1 METPTQTDPASVSDT
16 QPASVQAGK
25 SLILRVYEYTERME
39 RYGWTLTRHCD
50 GLDRYGYLEEKENGL
65 FKEISF
71 AQIVE
76 YCKRN
81 LSMADVAA
89 CCDILPL
96 GDELYGDYPP
106 ANQPADDLRLESQNV
121 VASGGALPCTRVPLN
136 GLTSKRSSSLPRVWG
151 VSRNGFYYP
160 RAVLLLLAVL
170 CPVLGVLIMR
180 TTIYSIFFRN
190 RRRKPDATN
199 R

>member
-1 METPTQTDPASVSDT
+1 METPNQTDPASVSDT
-16 QPASVQAGK
+16 QPASVEAGK
-25 SLILRVYEYTERME
+25 SLILRVQDFTERME
-39 RYGWTLTRHCD
+39 RYGWTLTRHID
-50 GLDRYGYLEEKENGL
+50 GNERYGYLHENG
-65 FKEISF
+65 FIKEISF
-71 AQIVE
+71 AQIVD
-76 YCKRN
+76 CCNRSF
-81 LSMADVAA
+81 SMAEVAA

-121 VASGGALPCTRVPLN
+121 EASGGALPCTRVPLN
-136 GLTSKRSSSLPRVWG
+136 GLTSKRNSSLPSVWG
-151 VSRNGFYYP
+151 VPRNGFYYP

>member
-1 METPTQTDPASVSDT
+1 METPTQTDSASVSDT
-16 QPASVQAGK
+16 QPASVEAGK

-39 RYGWTLTRHCD
+39 LYGWTLTRHCD
-50 GLDRYGYLEEKENGL
+50 GLDRYGYLEENGF

-71 AQIVE
+71 AQIVDF
-76 YCKRN
+76 CKRN
-81 LSMADVAA
+81 ISMSEVAA

-106 ANQPADDLRLESQNV
+106 LNQPADDLRLESQNV
-121 VASGGALPCTRVPLN
+121 EASGGALPCTQVPVN
-136 GLTSKRSSSLPRVWG
+136 GLTSKRSLSLPSVWG
-151 VSRNGFYYP
+151 VSRNGFKYP
-160 RAVLLLLAVL
+160 SAVLVLLAIL
-170 CPVLGVLIMR
+170 SAVLGVLIMR

-190 RRRKPDATN
+190 RCRKPDATN

>member
-50 GLDRYGYLEEKENGL
+50 GLDRYGYLEEEENGL

-76 YCKRN
+76 YCNRN
-81 LSMADVAA
+81 LSMSEVAA

-106 ANQPADDLRLESQNV
+106 ANQPVDDLRLESQNV
-121 VASGGALPCTRVPLN
+121 EASGGALTCTREPLK
-136 GLTSKRSSSLPRVWG
+136 GVAPIHSVKLSSVWG
-151 VSRNGFYYP
+151 LSRNGSKYP
-160 RAVLLLLAVL
+160 SAVLVLLAIL
-170 CPVLGVLIMR
+170 SPVLGVLIIR
-180 TTIYSIFFRN
+180 TFLYSLFFRQKM
-190 RRRKPDATN
+190 RKPDATN

>member
-1 METPTQTDPASVSDT
+1 MKTTNQTDPASVSDT
-16 QPASVQAGK
+16 EPASVEAGK

-39 RYGWTLTRHCD
+39 LYGWTLTRHFD
-50 GLDRYGYLEEKENGL
+50 GLDRYGYLEENGL

-71 AQIVE
+71 AQIVD

-106 ANQPADDLRLESQNV
+106 ANQPVDDMHLESQSV
-121 VASGGALPCTRVPLN
+121 EASGGALPCTQVPLN
-136 GLTSKRSSSLPRVWG
+136 GLTSKRSSSLPSVWG
-151 VSRNGFYYP
+151 LSRNGFYYP
-160 RAVLLLLAVL
+160 RAVLLLLAILSAVF
-170 CPVLGVLIMR
+170 GVLIIR
-180 TTIYSIFFRN
+180 TFLYSLFFRKKC
-190 RRRKPDATN
+190 RKPDSTN

>member
-1 METPTQTDPASVSDT
+1 MKIPNQTDSASVFDT
-16 QPASVQAGK
+16 QHPSVEAGK

-39 RYGWTLTRHCD
+39 RYGWTLTRNSD
-50 GLDRYGYLEEKENGL
+50 GLDRYGYLHENGV

-71 AQIVE
+71 AQIVD

-81 LSMADVAA
+81 ISMSEVAA

-106 ANQPADDLRLESQNV
+106 LNQPADDLRLESQNV
-121 VASGGALPCTRVPLN
+121 EASGEALPCTRVPLN
-136 GLTSKRSSSLPRVWG
+136 GLTSKRSSKLPRVWG
-151 VSRNGFYYP
+151 LSRNGFNYP
-160 RAVLLLLAVL
+160 SAVLLLLAILSAVF
-170 CPVLGVLIMR
+170 GVLIVR
-180 TTIYSIFFRN
+180 TSVYSLFFRKKCW
-190 RRRKPDATN
+190 KPDATN

>member
-1 METPTQTDPASVSDT
+1 MKMPNQTDPASVSYT
-16 QPASVQAGK
+16 QPASVEAGK
-25 SLILRVYEYTERME
+25 SLILRVYDYTERME
-39 RYGWTLTRHCD
+39 RYGWTLTRNSD
-50 GLDRYGYLEEKENGL
+50 GLDRYGYLHENGV
-65 FKEISF
+65 FKEICF
-71 AQIVE
+71 AQIVD
-76 YCKRN
+76 YCNRN
-81 LSMADVAA
+81 LSMSEVAA
-89 CCDILPL
+89 CSDILPL